1 MSGVEIA
8 MIAATTAQVGSSVV
22 KGVSSYQNSRL
33 QAKLAQRDGDQALQ
47 RGQIEQDIALTEGER
62 IIGEGKALAGSSGF
76 DLSGSPSDIFARLG
90 AERSAAARTSM
101 YEGQTA
107 RENAYIEAKQI
118 KKAGD
123 MEALSAGLEAV
134 STAVSGG
141 MSAYQAGAPRRHA
154 ASTTKWTETQRSRI
168 PANLPPYQPLSLTSR
183 IAPGGGR
190 IKLQGSTRRVYG
202 PNYVG

>member
-8 MIAATTAQVGSSVV
+8 MMAATAAQVGSSVV
-22 KGVSSYQNSRL
+22 KGVSSYQNSRI
-33 QAKLAQRDGDQALQ
+33 QAQLAKRDGDQALQ

-62 IIGEGKALAGSSGF
+62 IIGEGKAVAGASGF

-101 YEGQTA
+101 YEGQVA

-118 KKAGD
+118 KKAGN
-123 MEALSAGLEAV
+123 MEALGAGLEAV

-141 MSAYQAGAPRRHA
+141 MSAYQAGAPRRA
-154 ASTTKWTETQRSRI
+154 AKEQRVWTETQRSRL

-183 IAPGGGR
+183 IPAGGAR
-190 IKLQGSTRRVYG
+190 IKLQGSTRRLSG
-202 PNYVG
+202 PGV